1 MTLPVKPQVCIIGDR
16 VAVFMGADYKFLE
29 LESAEKLIAA
39 MQSKTAELRRML
51 KREARQRKRQGV
63 MTCQQHS

>member
-29 LESAEKLIAA
+29 LETADKLIAA

-63 MTCQQHS
+63 MT

>member
-1 MTLPVKPQVCIIGDR
+1 MTPPCKPQVCVIDDR
-16 VAVFMGADYKFLE
+16 VAVFMGADYKLMD
-29 LESAEKLIAA
+29 LAEADKHIAA

>member
-1 MTLPVKPQVCIIGDR
+1 MSPLKPEVCIVGDR
-16 VAVFMGADYKFLE
+16 LAVFMGGDYKLMP
-29 LESAEKLIAA
+29 LDVADKHVRALQGKL
-39 MQSKTAELRRML
+39 AELRRQL

>member
-29 LESAEKLIAA
+29 LETADKLIAA
-39 MQSKTAELRRML
+39 MQSKTAELRRQL

-63 MTCQQHS
+63 MT

>member
-1 MTLPVKPQVCIIGDR
+1 MPPIKPQVCIVGDR
-16 VAVFMGADYKFLE
+16 VAVFMGADYKFME
-29 LESAEKLIAA
+29 LSTADELIAA
-39 MQSKTAELRRML
+39 MQSKTAELRRQL

>member
-16 VAVFMGADYKFLE
+16 VAVFMGADYKFME
-29 LESAEKLIAA
+29 LAEADKLIAA

-63 MTCQQHS
+63 MT